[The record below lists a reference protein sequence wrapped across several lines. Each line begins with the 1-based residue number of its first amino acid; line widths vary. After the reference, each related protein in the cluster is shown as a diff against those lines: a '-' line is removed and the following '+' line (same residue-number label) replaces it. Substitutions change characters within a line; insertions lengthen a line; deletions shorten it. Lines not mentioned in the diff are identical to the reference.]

1 MIDNSQIVILGQSPV
16 TQEIAFC
23 AYFAAHR
30 TLLRIRKLCR
40 EYKSFF
46 TLRKRAVSYKVK
58 NVL

>member
-30 TLLRIRKLCR
+30 TLLRIRKLCG
-40 EYKSFF
+40 EYKFF
-46 TLRKRAVSYKVK
+46 LLYGNEQFHIK
-58 NVL
+58 